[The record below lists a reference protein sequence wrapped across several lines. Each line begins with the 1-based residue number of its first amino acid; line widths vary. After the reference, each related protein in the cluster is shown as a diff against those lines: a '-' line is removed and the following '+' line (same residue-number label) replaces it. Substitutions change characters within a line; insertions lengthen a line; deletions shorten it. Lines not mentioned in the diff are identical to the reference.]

1 MSGLRHAILECLKN
15 PSSERL
21 LQPLEVATARQNQG
35 LLMLKPECFLDGE
48 AATSGVLEIVFQGLE
63 AFGAQVAGA
72 LSLEGPVLER
82 LGTIDRHYR
91 QASELSRGASR
102 LVSGEDCQ
110 QMKAL
115 CGLEGDVSVLG
126 GHEWLALNPGLTPE
140 ALDAAWFVKGPKKLR
155 SGFYGVPFES
165 QGQPCLLVNGFY
177 PAQARHFTAPGR
189 RVVLM
194 VLHSD
199 LPWRVLR
206 REMLG
211 DTYPDKALAGSIRR
225 RLLEQKEALGLTR
238 VDITSNFVHLSA
250 GPFEGAGELVNFFRG
265 LQHATYTLET
275 SRMATYWRE
284 AGLELSRL
292 AALLDGAPWT
302 PGGIPQ
308 DLFGATEELDARSAA
323 FYVAQRGTR

>member
-1 MSGLRHAILECLKN
+1 MSGLKKAILESLKN
-15 PSSERL
+15 PSGEIL

-63 AFGAQVAGA
+63 IFGAQVAGA

-102 LVSGEDCQ
+102 RVSGEDRQ
-110 QMKAL
+110 RMQAL

-126 GHEWLALNPGLTPE
+126 GHEWLALNPGLAPE
-140 ALDAAWFVKGPKKLR
+140 ALDAAWFAQGPKKLQ
-155 SGFYGVPFES
+155 SGFYGVSFES

-177 PAQARHFTAPGR
+177 PAQARHFTGPGR
-189 RVVLM
+189 RVVLIL
-194 VLHSD
+194 LHSD
-199 LPWRVLR
+199 LPWRALR

-225 RLLEQKEALGLTR
+225 RLLEQKEALGLSR
-238 VDITSNFVHLSA
+238 VDITRNFVHLSA
-250 GPFEGAGELVNFFRG
+250 GPLEGVGELVNFFRG
-265 LQHATYTLET
+265 LQQHATFELEA

-284 AGLELSRL
+284 AGLELARL
-292 AALLDGAPWT
+292 SALLRGTPWAPR
-302 PGGIPQ
+302 GVPQ

-323 FYVAQRGTR
+323 FYVAQREG